1 MKALRGIGSGPV
13 NSAPKVSMG
22 QMTKT
27 REVSIFVTP
36 CTVFPWRHDRL
47 SDREEVCMEAI
58 VERCAG
64 IDIGQATV
72 VVTVLVGAAHQRP
85 RKTTRTFRTITR
97 ELLELREWLRAE
109 QVTHV

>member
-1 MKALRGIGSGPV
+1 
-13 NSAPKVSMG
+13 
-22 QMTKT
+22 
-27 REVSIFVTP
+27 
-36 CTVFPWRHDRL
+36 
-47 SDREEVCMEAI
+47 MEAI

-109 QVTHV
+109 QVTHVGIAYASHCTSFGRCETFSSAVRLFDNLTPLAFSGGSGPGSSYRYSSLSLQR